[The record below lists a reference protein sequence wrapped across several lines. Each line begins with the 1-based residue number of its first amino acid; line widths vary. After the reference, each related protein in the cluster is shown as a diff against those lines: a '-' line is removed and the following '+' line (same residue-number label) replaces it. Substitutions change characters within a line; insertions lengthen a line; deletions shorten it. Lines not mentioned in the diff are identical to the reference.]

1 MTVGS
6 STDSCA
12 EAAAERPS
20 MNTVASGVRVT
31 DACVAAIRLITQAG
45 ISAAGTT
52 PAKPCA
58 TAAAAKNRGKMTLTL
73 GRSRAISGDLRQ
85 SRVISRGEA

>member
-1 MTVGS
+1 MTGGS

-20 MNTVASGVRVT
+20 MKTVARGVRVT
-31 DACVAAIRLITQAG
+31 DACVAAIRLITHAG

-58 TAAAAKNRGKMTLTL
+58 TAAAAKKRGKMTPTP
-73 GRSRAISGDLRQ
+73 GRSRAISGDL
-85 SRVISRGEA
+85 G